1 MLLYSQNES
10 NVQSNS
16 IQKLY
21 LKMVTPYTKIYKHVW
36 SLYTK
41 QEQDLPNLCI

>member
-1 MLLYSQNES
+1 MECMFVLKSLHTMLLYSQNES

-21 LKMVTPYTKIYKHVW
+21 LKMVTPYTKIYKHV
-36 SLYTK
+36 
-41 QEQDLPNLCI
+41 